1 MKILIVGGG
10 LGGLSA
16 ALCLQQAGHEVQVF
30 EQSKAFAPVG
40 AGIQSGANAVHVLR
54 HLGLYDATAALAVQP
69 DRVEFRDYR
78 SGRTLTSMPLGNEY
92 QAKYGEPYWHLHRAD
107 MHTVFEQALRE
118 RAPDAIHLNAKF
130 ESFTEYAVSG
140 DVAPSAGVVLRLT
153 DGREF
158 EGDLLIGADGIRSK
172 VRQQL
177 CGSNSPKFTGHVAW
191 RVVVPTSPLP
201 NNWMDKIVANY
212 VGPNQHAVLYYLRNQ
227 QLANLVGVVES
238 AEKNKPWTDDSWV
251 RNSPWQDLKA
261 DFAGWHPTVQAIIDA
276 AEKDQCY
283 RWALYDHAPLKNWVS
298 DRVALLGDA
307 AHASLPFM
315 ASGAAMAV
323 EDARILDRAIA
334 QEQSLSEALRLYQNS
349 RFERTSKVQRISSKM
364 GSLYHVKS
372 TLVRSLAFRAFSTLA
387 KSNESFLPGYNA
399 NTVKL
404 KQ

>member
-30 EQSKAFAPVG
+30 EQSKVFAPVG

-54 HLGLYDATAALAVQP
+54 HLGLFDATAALAVQP
-69 DRVEFRDYR
+69 ERVEFRDCKTG
-78 SGRTLTSMPLGNEY
+78 SALATMPLGKGY
-92 QAKYGEPYWHLHRAD
+92 QEKYGEPYWHLHRAD

-118 RAPDAIHLNAKF
+118 RAPDAIHLNAQF
-130 ESFTEYAVSG
+130 ERYTEHG
-140 DVAPSAGVVLRLT
+140 DSNDVEAGAGVVLRLT

-177 CGSNSPKFTGHVAW
+177 CGSNTPKFTGHVAW
-191 RVVVPTSPLP
+191 RVVVPTSHLP
-201 NNWMDKIVANY
+201 NDWMDKIVANY

-238 AEKNKPWTDDSWV
+238 ADQNNQWADDSWV
-251 RNSPWQDLKA
+251 RNSPWDDLKA
-261 DFAGWHPTVQAIIDA
+261 DFAGWHPTVKAIIDA

-298 DRVALLGDA
+298 NRVALLGDA

-323 EDARILDRAIA
+323 EDGRILDRAIA
-334 QEQSLSEALRLYQNS
+334 LEESLPDALRLYQNS
-349 RFERTSKVQRISSKM
+349 RFERTSKVQRVSSKM

-372 TLVRSLAFRAFSTLA
+372 TVLRNLAFRAFRTVA

-399 NTVKL
+399 NTVEL
-404 KQ
+404 K